1 MQVQHIN
8 FFSQADRP
16 SVHPPE
22 LREEDIQQRHCSH
35 QDEQT
40 GKKTP
45 KKQGLTD
52 LSIEANKLTTKKKRE
67 RDRQ

>member
-45 KKQGLTD
+45 KK
-52 LSIEANKLTTKKKRE
+52 
-67 RDRQ
+67 